1 MYGAIIALE
10 VLVLI
15 GSLGFEAS
23 FWMHRSTS
31 LHDFSSPASVAPQNL
46 PALERI
52 TQDILTEPNS
62 LVTFAAGSQHN
73 TLGPV
78 RMIMQPI
85 DPNGDPVANLWSCP
99 VAGVS
104 NPTEGTT
111 RYSIQRFL
119 ETPQHH
125 RYRFESA
132 TAVTAWSDLTVS
144 ARPQVQSIRA
154 QTRQPQQ
161 TWNESTWIPIEHRR
175 LEVVQGSQVALH
187 LQADQSLSQI
197 QVHQDGKLIETLTP
211 EGCQASYECLP
222 ETSQALTFT
231 PINEMGQAVEE
242 PLYLELEVKTDQK
255 PYFELREPEK
265 DLPLAT
271 PAAVTVTFLVCDDI
285 GLDRVALCY
294 EVKDSPMVC
303 LEEPITPPVKEVT
316 LTRTLPLDQWNLE
329 EGDTVMF
336 YATARDTPLDPNIV
350 RPEAYSEIY
359 LIEIQRE
366 VQIKPSS
373 KSTTPNAVE
382 TLMDA
387 LAYLRAIIKKT
398 WNLSHTTPWTPLQ
411 EELLHLLTLDLTH
424 TMEIIASHR
433 DDEQKNYGPQ
443 DTAIL
448 YQVNA
453 TLTEALDAL
462 KTLRLTEAMESEK
475 HGYRLLRDL
484 LQEQDRTP
492 DRSPSSPP
500 SITPEK
506 LEIPFEPNQPS
517 AMSEQQAQQQLN
529 TIQKQ
534 LESLIQQQRQVNSAS
549 NQTSPSSTNDSP
561 SVSPHEASQRMRH
574 DMMMAQQQAL
584 RSQAD
589 QIQTALDQVSQRSSG
604 QEQQSSQQA
613 SQHMQQA
620 VEAMN
625 AIQPERDDVH
635 VTLNEVQEQLMQ
647 AEAALDQSLRDKQTD
662 PQIKQAQRLIE
673 QLMQDVQAL
682 NQNPQP
688 THTKNIQKH
697 LQQAGQLL
705 RSMESSQTSAGQ
717 SVPLNWDMPTTW
729 VLPDYSLPPSPG
741 PMREMIQRL
750 WTATMSASQNQGRA
764 VKMPSSVGQFW
775 ELENAFF
782 ERTSR
787 YSGGGTK
794 P

>member
-1 MYGAIIALE
+1 M
-10 VLVLI
+10 
-15 GSLGFEAS
+15 
-23 FWMHRSTS
+23 
-31 LHDFSSPASVAPQNL
+31 
-46 PALERI
+46 
-52 TQDILTEPNS
+52 
-62 LVTFAAGSQHN
+62 
-73 TLGPV
+73 
-78 RMIMQPI
+78 
-85 DPNGDPVANLWSCP
+85 
-99 VAGVS
+99 
-104 NPTEGTT
+104 
-111 RYSIQRFL
+111 
-119 ETPQHH
+119 
-125 RYRFESA
+125 
-132 TAVTAWSDLTVS
+132 TAWSDLTVS

-175 LEVVQGSQVALH
+175 LEVIEGSQVALH
-187 LQADQSLSQI
+187 LQADQSLSQV

-242 PLYLELEVKTDQK
+242 PLYLKLEVKTDQK

-336 YATARDTPLDPNIV
+336 YATARDTPLDPNTV

-529 TIQKQ
+529 KIQKQ

-717 SVPLNWDMPTTW
+717 SVPLNWGHAHHLGPARLLAAPLPRPHARNDPTAVDRHHERQPKPGTSREDAQFCW
-729 VLPDYSLPPSPG
+729 AILGVRERLLRTHISILSGRNQTMMMSDFPGFEWAVITVLVAWCGLFYGFLRMVFGQTSTDPDYPFGGSHPG
-741 PMREMIQRL
+741 PGGFGNLNHPMESLLTNNHSPNHPQPR
-750 WTATMSASQNQGRA
+750 
-764 VKMPSSVGQFW
+764 VGGHGHQSKHVHRGHTPGNSI
-775 ELENAFF
+775 ECRDNIL
-782 ERTSR
+782 
-787 YSGGGTK
+787 
-794 P
+794 